1 MKKVI
6 RLTESDLTRIV
17 KRIISEMSD
26 PKQLTD
32 DDILASIGYLY
43 NHGTEMKVIN
53 DVMKN
58 NEFKNQ
64 LLKHLLNLRNKV
76 QSDYNKLPNES
87 KALLN
92 TVLKFVNE
100 LPNKNEYITMGKN
113 LNYREIQY
121 GNTWK

>member
-43 NHGTEMKVIN
+43 NHGTEIKVIN

>member
-1 MKKVI
+1 MSKVI

-17 KRIISEMSD
+17 KQIISEMSD

-43 NHGTEMKVIN
+43 NHGTEIKVIN

-58 NEFKNQ
+58 DEFKNQ

-121 GNTWK
+121 GNT

>member
-1 MKKVI
+1 
-6 RLTESDLTRIV
+6 
-17 KRIISEMSD
+17 MSD

-43 NHGTEMKVIN
+43 NHGTEIKVIN

-92 TVLKFVNE
+92 TVLKFVNG

-121 GNTWK
+121 GNT

>member
-1 MKKVI
+1 MSKVI

-17 KRIISEMSD
+17 KQIISEMSD

-43 NHGTEMKVIN
+43 NHGTEIKVIN

-92 TVLKFVNE
+92 TVLKFVNG

-121 GNTWK
+121 GNT

>member
-43 NHGTEMKVIN
+43 NHGTEIKVIN

-92 TVLKFVNE
+92 TVLKFVNG

-113 LNYREIQY
+113 LNYREIEY
-121 GNTWK
+121 GNT

>member
-1 MKKVI
+1 MSKVI

-43 NHGTEMKVIN
+43 NHGTEIKVIN

-58 NEFKNQ
+58 DEFKNQ

-121 GNTWK
+121 GNT

>member
-1 MKKVI
+1 MSKVI

-43 NHGTEMKVIN
+43 NHGTEIKVIN

-121 GNTWK
+121 GNT

>member
-1 MKKVI
+1 MSKVI

-17 KRIISEMSD
+17 KRVISEMSD

-32 DDILASIGYLY
+32 NDILASIGYLY
-43 NHGTEMKVIN
+43 SHGTEMNVIN
-53 DVMKN
+53 DTMKN
-58 NEFKNQ
+58 NEFRNL

-92 TVLKFVNE
+92 TILKSLNE
-100 LPNKNEYITMGKN
+100 LPNKNKYITMGKN
-113 LNYREIQY
+113 LNYQEI
-121 GNTWK
+121 

>member
-1 MKKVI
+1 MSKVI

-17 KRIISEMSD
+17 KQIISEMSD

-87 KALLN
+87 KVLLN

-121 GNTWK
+121 GNT

>member
-1 MKKVI
+1 MSKVI

-43 NHGTEMKVIN
+43 SYGTEMKVVDN
-53 DVMKN
+53 NMKIDD
-58 NEFKNQ
+58 FRYILRKY
-64 LLKHLLNLRNKV
+64 LLNLRDKV
-76 QSDYNKLPNES
+76 QTDYNYDDLPKQS

-92 TVLKFVNE
+92 TILISLDE
-100 LPNKNEYITMGKN
+100 LTNDKKDKYITIGKN
-113 LNYREIQY
+113 LNYREI
-121 GNTWK
+121 

>member
-1 MKKVI
+1 MSKVI

-17 KRIISEMSD
+17 KQIISEMSD

-43 NHGTEMKVIN
+43 NHGTEIKVIN

-121 GNTWK
+121 GNT

>member
-43 NHGTEMKVIN
+43 NHGTEIKVIN

-58 NEFKNQ
+58 DEFKNQ

-121 GNTWK
+121 GNT

>member
-1 MKKVI
+1 MSKVI

-121 GNTWK
+121 GNT